1 MKISIYTIPFLVALI
16 LKVTA
21 ACAQLDTLSA
31 EPTDSVLVAKS
42 KIYNVKDLYG
52 LKPTY
57 QMYLDDYFTDN
68 EKLLDCNQKLVT
80 QVKKV
85 KALKEFKYF
94 ETTGGFG
101 IISNIKAVQPEEID
115 PNAPK
120 RSWWQKL
127 WGIGGSDTTIKRA
140 YIFMVIKSSLNE
152 ALAPNYTYLEK
163 TYKSRQLERKWANIA
178 TLDALLNNPDS
189 KFIAQKHSFVVRVY
203 EFKKGQLAKDFQFVS
218 GDTNYTI
225 DPKVAELFR
234 KM

>member
-1 MKISIYTIPFLVALI
+1 MKITLYTLPFLVAII
-16 LKVTA
+16 LKATA
-21 ACAQLDTLSA
+21 TCAQTDTLSA
-31 EPTDSVLVAKS
+31 APTDSLIVANT
-42 KIYNVKDLYG
+42 KIYNVKDLYS
-52 LKPTY
+52 LRPTY
-57 QMYLDDYFTDN
+57 QMYLDDYFSDN
-68 EKLLDCNQKLVT
+68 EKLIDCNQQLVS

-85 KALKEFKYF
+85 KALKEYKYF
-94 ETTGGFG
+94 ETNGGFG
-101 IISNIKAVQPEEID
+101 IISNIRAVKPEEID

-127 WGIGGSDTTIKRA
+127 WGIGSSDTTIKRA

-178 TLDALLNNPDS
+178 TLEALLKNPEN
-189 KFIAQKHSFVVRVY
+189 KFIAQKHTFVLRVY

-225 DPKVAELFR
+225 DPKVKALFE
-234 KM
+234 

>member
-1 MKISIYTIPFLVALI
+1 MKISIYSLPFLAAII
-16 LKVTA
+16 LKVTTA
-21 ACAQLDTLSA
+21 VAQTDTLSA
-31 EPTDSVLVAKS
+31 TPSDSLMVANA
-42 KIYNVKDLYG
+42 KIYNVKNLYS

-57 QMYLDDYFTDN
+57 QMYLDDYFNDN
-68 EKLLDCNQKLVT
+68 EKLIDCNQQLVT

-85 KALKEFKYF
+85 KAIKEFKYF

-101 IISNIKAVQPEEID
+101 IISNIKAVKPEEID

-127 WGIGGSDTTIKRA
+127 WGTGGSDTTIKRA

-178 TLDALLNNPDS
+178 TLEALLKNPEN

-218 GDTNYTI
+218 GDTNYVI
-225 DPKVAELFR
+225 DPKVAELFK

>member
-16 LKVTA
+16 LKATTV
-21 ACAQLDTLSA
+21 CAQSDTLSA
-31 EPTDSVLVAKS
+31 VPSDGVMVPTS
-42 KIYNVKDLYG
+42 KIYNVKDLYS
-52 LKPTY
+52 LRPTY
-57 QMYLDDYFTDN
+57 QLYLDDYFNDN
-68 EKLLDCNQKLVT
+68 EKLIDCNQQLVT

-101 IISNIKAVQPEEID
+101 IISNIKAVKPEETN

-127 WGIGGSDTTIKRA
+127 WGTGGLDCTIKRA

-163 TYKSRQLERKWANIA
+163 TYNSRQLERKWANIA
-178 TLDALLNNPDS
+178 TLEALLKNPES

-225 DPKVAELFR
+225 DPKVAELF
-234 KM
+234 KKL